1 MDATFN
7 AYTQALANYAKP
19 QAFVDMD
26 AFDAN
31 LAALLKRAQG
41 MPIRVASKS
50 VRCPD
55 LLRYALEFSE
65 QFQGLLCFHGLE
77 AVVLAQQGFTDL
89 LVAYPTTD
97 AHVLNTV
104 CQQIARGGDITL
116 MVDSPQQAAIIADIA
131 RNNNVVVPLC
141 MDVDMSMH
149 LPKLN
154 FGVYRSPVRTVE
166 TALALYQTIAVN
178 THVRLTGVMGYE
190 AQVAGV
196 PDKVPG
202 QGAKN
207 HLIHYLKQRS
217 IKQLHQRRQAIVT
230 ALKDAGAE
238 LTLVNGGGTGSLEST
253 IQDTSVTEV
262 AAGSGLY
269 SPTLFDNY
277 RAFKH
282 QAALLFVL
290 EVCRQ
295 PSPEV
300 VTCLGG
306 GYVASGAAGKD
317 KLPVPVW
324 PQGLKLIDN
333 EGAGEVQTPLTGE
346 QLPPVG
352 EQVFFRHAKAGE
364 LLERFNQVLLVRG
377 NKCVGN
383 AQTYRGLG
391 WQFI

>member
-1 MDATFN
+1 MNATFS
-7 AYTQALANYAKP
+7 AYTRALDNHAKP
-19 QAFVDMD
+19 QAFVDME

-41 MPIRVASKS
+41 MPIRLASKS
-50 VRCPD
+50 VRCLE
-55 LLRYALEFSE
+55 LLRYALDFSE
-65 QFQGLLCFHGLE
+65 QFQGLLCFHALE
-77 AVVLAQQGFTDL
+77 AVALAEQGFDNL

-97 AHVLNTV
+97 THGLKAV
-104 CQQIARGGDITL
+104 CEQLAIGGDITL
-116 MVDSPQQAAIIADIA
+116 MVDDSSQVNAIQDLAHQEG
-131 RNNNVVVPLC
+131 VVVPVC

-149 LPKLN
+149 LPGLN

-166 TALALYQTIAVN
+166 AALALYQAITACS
-178 THVRLTGVMGYE
+178 HVRLTGVMGYE

-207 HLIHYLKQRS
+207 RLIQFLKQRS
-217 IKQLHQRRQAIVT
+217 IKQLHQRRQAIVA
-230 ALKDAGAE
+230 ALKQAGAE
-238 LTLVNGGGTGSLEST
+238 LTFVNGGGTGSLEST
-253 IQDTSVTEV
+253 IQDNSVTEV

-269 SPTLFDNY
+269 SPALFDGY
-277 RAFKH
+277 QAFRH
-282 QAALLFVL
+282 RAALLFVL

-295 PSPEV
+295 PSAEV
-300 VTCLGG
+300 ITCLGG

-333 EGAGEVQTPLTGE
+333 EGAGEVQTPLMGNA
-346 QLPPVG
+346 LPAVG
-352 EQVFFRHAKAGE
+352 ESVFFRHAKAGE
-364 LLERFNQVLLVRG
+364 LLERFNRLVLIRG
-377 NKCVGN
+377 DKCVGE

>member
-1 MDATFN
+1 MNATFN
-7 AYTQALANYAKP
+7 AYVRAIANHAKP
-19 QAFVDMD
+19 QAFVDME

-31 LAALLKRAQG
+31 LTGLLKRANG
-41 MPIRVASKS
+41 MPIRLASKS

-55 LLRYALEFSE
+55 LLRYALGFSE
-65 QFQGLLCFHGLE
+65 QFQGLLCFHASE
-77 AVVLAQQGFTDL
+77 AVALAQQGFDNL

-97 AHVLNTV
+97 TEALKAV
-104 CQQIARGGDITL
+104 CEHRAKGADITL
-116 MVDSPQQAAIIADIA
+116 MVDDSTQVNAIQGIAQQEG
-131 RNNNVVVPLC
+131 VVMPVC
-141 MDVDMSMH
+141 MDEDMSMY
-149 LPKLN
+149 LPGLN

-166 TALALYQTIAVN
+166 AALALYQAIAACSN
-178 THVRLTGVMGYE
+178 VRLTGVMGYE

-202 QGAKN
+202 QGTKN
-207 HLIHYLKQRS
+207 RLIHYLKKRS
-217 IKQLHQRRQAIVT
+217 IKQLHQRRQAIVA
-230 ALKDAGAE
+230 ALKQAGAE

-253 IQDTSVTEV
+253 IEDTSVTEV

-269 SPTLFDNY
+269 SPALFDNY
-277 RAFKH
+277 QAFRH

-295 PSPEV
+295 PSPKV

-324 PQGLKLIDN
+324 PEGLELIDN

-346 QLPPVG
+346 KLPSVG

-377 NKCVGN
+377 DTCIGN